1 MIQQPHQEYVQI
13 GRWQKFRDAIGF
25 LVLMAGIVGGL
36 GAIWKWQKKKEEDM
50 HMKTTSE
57 LKQQIKSLSDALDRI
72 YQSLEDQSVK
82 LQNIFEHGDK
92 SSDLG
97 RELQSIK
104 ALLLRRDGFPSPPR
118 IKSSSIPAWQLNEA
132 SGANLEKDQKSSTES
147 LDLEQIQQKSGE
159 SGQTEKCEGSGSS
172 TDNSIVEIGK

>member
-1 MIQQPHQEYVQI
+1 MEPSIKRTRSNQEYVQI

-104 ALLLRRDGFPSPPR
+104 ALLLRRDILFLKHDSSIFRQSTNPVGGFSMMEQVRPCAVSTENWLGFSVNH
-118 IKSSSIPAWQLNEA
+118 IKS
-132 SGANLEKDQKSSTES
+132 GMT
-147 LDLEQIQQKSGE
+147 
-159 SGQTEKCEGSGSS
+159 
-172 TDNSIVEIGK
+172 V